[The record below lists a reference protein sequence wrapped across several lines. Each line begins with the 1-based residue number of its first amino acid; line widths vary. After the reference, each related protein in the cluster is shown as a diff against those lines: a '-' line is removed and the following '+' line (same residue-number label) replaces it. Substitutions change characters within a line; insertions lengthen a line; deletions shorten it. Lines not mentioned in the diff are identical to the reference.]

1 MQYTKD
7 KENKKMTMIEKAKA
21 ELASIEEA
29 LEYEYLNDRADLK
42 WYTYLLRQRKLLKK
56 FIKQYGKIEDLKTES
71 SEKFAKTFKFYP
83 KNEQKAE
90 V

>member
-7 KENKKMTMIEKAKA
+7 KENKKMTMIEQAKA
-21 ELASIEEA
+21 ELVSIEEA

-42 WYTYLLRQRKLLKK
+42 WYTYLLKQRKLLKK

-71 SEKFAKTFKFYP
+71 SERFAKTFRFYP
-83 KNEQKAE
+83 ENENKAE